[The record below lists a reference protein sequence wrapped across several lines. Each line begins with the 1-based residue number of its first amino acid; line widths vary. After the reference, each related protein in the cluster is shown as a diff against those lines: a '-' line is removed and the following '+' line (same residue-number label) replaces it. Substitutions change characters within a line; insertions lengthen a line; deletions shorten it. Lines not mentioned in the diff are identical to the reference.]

1 MEAVRLCFLAPRNSE
16 GNSRGC
22 ERILP
27 SVSGIARHVWIL
39 VLAACSVAQQVQ
51 SSAPAQPATG
61 TVIVSQIS
69 ASKPNQ
75 SYALYLP
82 SHYITKQK
90 WPIVYVFDPDARGE
104 MPVKLMKEAAERYGY
119 IVVGSNNS
127 RNGSWK
133 TETEAAQAMWEDTHA
148 HFVIDDRRIYFAGF
162 SGGARV
168 AAALAQNCKCAAGVL
183 LNGAGFAGVPPS
195 RDVVFPVFSA
205 VGYYDFNYPE
215 LSELDEKLEAAGFPH
230 ELRHFDGSHQWAPS
244 DVMNE
249 AFTWFELMAMKQNRE
264 PRDENFIASQ
274 QKEALARAQVLE
286 HSGNAYEA
294 WREYRQARATFDGLS
309 DVAALRQSAAS
320 LAQQKAVEDG
330 LKREKDDAAQQVK
343 IAGEIY
349 AGMAAMRGASNSTG
363 AQMSQ
368 PPLGGSAPSAAPGND
383 VSRSEIFHET
393 QQKIIS
399 LRDRA
404 ASDSNQDRLR
414 VERRALMGVF
424 IAASELG
431 DETLAAKKF
440 DLAKDYYQLTSE
452 AVPTSVG
459 ALQDLAR
466 AQALDGDRKG
476 SLKTLRRAKDQAKDL
491 ATFTTWLHDE
501 PAFAKFRQDP
511 QFQALLAK
519 P

>member
-1 MEAVRLCFLAPRNSE
+1 M
-16 GNSRGC
+16 
-22 ERILP
+22 
-27 SVSGIARHVWIL
+27 HVWIVVFAAL
-39 VLAACSVAQQVQ
+39 VIAQQSQ
-51 SSAPAQPATG
+51 TAAPQQFAVG
-61 TVIVSQIS
+61 TVIASEAC
-69 ASKPNQ
+69 ASKPDQ
-75 SYALYLP
+75 GYALYLP
-82 SHYITKQK
+82 SRYSANKK
-90 WPIVYVFDPDARGE
+90 WPIVYAFDPDARGE
-104 MPVKLMKEAAERYGY
+104 MPVKLMKDAAERYGY

-148 HFVIDDRRIYFAGF
+148 RFAIDDRRIYFAGF

-195 RDVVFPVFSA
+195 GDVVFPVFAA

-215 LSELDEKLEAAGFPH
+215 LSELDEKLDAAAFPH
-230 ELRHFDGSHQWAPS
+230 RLRHFDGSHQWAPS

-249 AFTWFELMAMKQNRE
+249 AFAWFELMAMKQNRE
-264 PRDENFIASQ
+264 PRDEGLIAAQ
-274 QKEALARAQVLE
+274 EKEAATRAQTLE

-294 WREYRQARATFDGLS
+294 WREYRQAASTFEGLL
-309 DVAALRQSAAS
+309 DTAALQQGAKS
-320 LAQQKAVEDG
+320 LAQQKAVLDG
-330 LKREKDDAAQQVK
+330 QKREKDDAAQQAK

-349 AGMAAMRGASNSTG
+349 AGMAAMRGASNSNS

-368 PPLGGSAPSAAPGND
+368 PPMGGSAPSAGQGND

-393 QQKIIS
+393 QQKIVS

-404 ASDSNQDRLR
+404 ASDNNQDRQR

-424 IAASELG
+424 IAASEFG
-431 DETLAAKKF
+431 DESLAAKKF
-440 DLAKDYYQLTSE
+440 DLAKDYYQLTTD

-459 ALQDLAR
+459 ALQDLAK
-466 AQALDGDRKG
+466 AQALDNDRKA
-476 SLKTLRRAKDQAKDL
+476 SLKTLRRAKDQAKNL

-501 PAFAKFRQDP
+501 PAFAKLRQDP
-511 QFQALLAK
+511 QFQALLAQ